1 MATIWF
7 DLDGTIYD
15 LYGVENW
22 LEKLR
27 SSDTTPYENGSAL
40 VDLAELENVLEEL
53 GEDYEIGVITW
64 LAMGASKEY
73 DKAVRKVKKEWVKNN
88 FRIAK
93 KLHVVKY
100 GTPKHSFASEG
111 DILVDDNKEVRKA
124 WEKTGNKTI
133 DTTKNILKLLAQVA
147 QV

>member
-1 MATIWF
+1 MSYPCVILVLQGRRKRERQKMATIWF

-40 VDLAELENVLEEL
+40 VDLAELESVLEEL
-53 GEDYEIGVITW
+53 GEDYEVGVITW

-73 DKAVRKVKKEWVKNN
+73 DKE
-88 FRIAK
+88 
-93 KLHVVKY
+93 
-100 GTPKHSFASEG
+100 S
-111 DILVDDNKEVRKA
+111 
-124 WEKTGNKTI
+124 
-133 DTTKNILKLLAQVA
+133 
-147 QV
+147 